1 LDDKDKASL
10 YLHLTRLV
18 LPKAPNETPEQK
30 EDRIFKIQFYD
41 TKELT
46 SEQAKE
52 RAKELD
58 TEY

>member
-1 LDDKDKASL
+1 
-10 YLHLTRLV
+10 LV

>member
-1 LDDKDKASL
+1 
-10 YLHLTRLV
+10 LV

-30 EDRIFKIQFYD
+30 EDRIFKVQFHD

-46 SEQAKE
+46 AEEARS